1 MEKDKALQVIEAE
14 IVSCKSNEIA
24 NIIYEIIVDKEIDKK
39 AIRNKIIKAE
49 FNEYYRTS
57 MPVMDI
63 YQELGHTHDIS
74 IDSVRYIIR
83 NI

>member
-39 AIRNKIIKAE
+39 VIRNKIIKAE
-49 FNEYYRTS
+49 FNELYRTS

-63 YQELGHTHDIS
+63 YQELGHTHNIS
-74 IDSVRYIIR
+74 ETTVMYVV
-83 NI
+83 NKP